1 MTTATEIS
9 ARTEAEW
16 AAINVAGSNRLPIL
30 ATSINEHL
38 KAAETATRHG
48 LEHAIAAGLLLLE
61 AKKLVDHGEWL
72 AWLQANCRLGQRQAQ
87 TYMRLARNR
96 HRLEAVKNA
105 AAAHLTIGA
114 AELLVGRPR
123 PERRRGLPGQI
134 DLLGGPEV
142 TAEEEARETGLRA
155 AEKVDTSTLLDFVRL
170 VAGHTM
176 TTRGGDGEMVYTFRM
191 QGREFGKL
199 LEQIHDILHA
209 YDATDADEA
218 AV

>member
-1 MTTATEIS
+1 MTTAADIPVRSE
-9 ARTEAEW
+9 REW

-48 LEHAIAAGLLLLE
+48 LEHAMAAGLLLLE
-61 AKKLVDHGEWL
+61 AKELVGHGEWL

-87 TYMRLARNR
+87 TYMRLARYR

-142 TAEEEARETGLRA
+142 TVEPGRDTRARRRLNIREEQPTLVSPEVIPGSGFILGLLSLPA
-155 AEKVDTSTLLDFVRL
+155 
-170 VAGHTM
+170 
-176 TTRGGDGEMVYTFRM
+176 
-191 QGREFGKL
+191 
-199 LEQIHDILHA
+199 
-209 YDATDADEA
+209 
-218 AV
+218 

>member
-1 MTTATEIS
+1 MMTGAEVP
-9 ARTEAEW
+9 ARTEQEW
-16 AAINVAGSNRLPIL
+16 ATTIRADLGRAVNVAGSNRLPIL

-61 AKKLVDHGEWL
+61 AKELVGHGEWL

-105 AAAHLTIGA
+105 VAAHLTIGA
-114 AELLVGRPR
+114 AEMLVGRPR

-142 TAEEEARETGLRA
+142 TVEPGRDTRARDGRLNIREEQPTLVSPEVIPGSGFILGLLSLPA
-155 AEKVDTSTLLDFVRL
+155 
-170 VAGHTM
+170 
-176 TTRGGDGEMVYTFRM
+176 
-191 QGREFGKL
+191 
-199 LEQIHDILHA
+199 
-209 YDATDADEA
+209 
-218 AV
+218 